1 MKKYRLT
8 RNMGLKIMAFVFA
21 AFLWLI
27 VMNVDDPVDRKT
39 YSNIPVIFANDDI
52 ISQEGNVYQVLDE
65 QNVSVVVSAKASVLK
80 DIHSDDIVATADIK
94 EMDTD
99 TGLVPIQVTIN
110 NLTAGDDYLS
120 AEAVPRNIQIQVEKT
135 GKKVLSLTVRG
146 NGDPRD
152 GYIVGEMTV
161 NPKQITITG
170 PESIIE
176 QVETAVAWIDTE
188 GISRDSDKTGEL
200 RLYDVYG
207 NQVSSNQIY
216 NNLGEDGI
224 TVHVE
229 VLQGKTVPVAFD
241 VSGTPA
247 EGYRYVEC
255 TSEPASVQIY
265 GKSDVLQDIDAIE
278 VPGDVLN
285 IDGAA
290 ENVVQSVDIT
300 PYLPEGTMLE
310 EGSTGTLSVTVVI
323 EQEGTRT
330 IDFLVSSIRITN
342 LADDVQVS
350 YQPDAEISLQF
361 RGQQELLDVLDI
373 SNAVSVNLKNYT
385 QEGTFSIPVD
395 IDIPD
400 GIEIVGSPTVEI
412 TLQKKQDT
420 SEPSGDQGEA
430 DENAE

>member
-8 RNMGLKIMAFVFA
+8 RNMGLKIIAFVFA

-120 AEAVPRNIQIQVEKT
+120 AETVPRNIQIQVEKT
-135 GKKVLSLTVRG
+135 GKKMLSLTVRK

-161 NPKQITITG
+161 NPEQITITG

-229 VLQGKTVPVAFD
+229 VLQGKTVPVTFD

-247 EGYRYVEC
+247 EG
-255 TSEPASVQIY
+255 
-265 GKSDVLQDIDAIE
+265 
-278 VPGDVLN
+278 
-285 IDGAA
+285 
-290 ENVVQSVDIT
+290 
-300 PYLPEGTMLE
+300 
-310 EGSTGTLSVTVVI
+310 
-323 EQEGTRT
+323 
-330 IDFLVSSIRITN
+330 
-342 LADDVQVS
+342 
-350 YQPDAEISLQF
+350 
-361 RGQQELLDVLDI
+361 
-373 SNAVSVNLKNYT
+373 
-385 QEGTFSIPVD
+385 
-395 IDIPD
+395 
-400 GIEIVGSPTVEI
+400 
-412 TLQKKQDT
+412 
-420 SEPSGDQGEA
+420 
-430 DENAE
+430 

>member
-39 YSNIPVIFANDDI
+39 YINIPVVFANDDI
-52 ISQEGNVYQVLDE
+52 ISQDGNVYQVLDE
-65 QNVSVVVSAKASVLK
+65 QNVSVVVSAKVSVLK

-99 TGLVPIQVTIN
+99 TGLVPIKVTIN
-110 NLTAGDDYLS
+110 NLSAGDDYLS
-120 AEAVPRNIQIQVEKT
+120 AEALPRNIQIKVEKT
-135 GKKVLSLTVRG
+135 GKKVLALTVRRD
-146 NGDPRD
+146 GDPRD
-152 GYIVGEMTV
+152 GYIVGEMTAS
-161 NPKQITITG
+161 PEQITITG

-176 QVETAVAWIDTE
+176 RIETAVAWIDTE
-188 GISRDSDKTGEL
+188 GISRDSDKSGEL

-216 NNLGEDGI
+216 NNLGEEGI

-229 VLQGKTVPVAFD
+229 VLQGKTVPVTFD

-255 TSEPASVQIY
+255 TSEPANVQVY
-265 GKSDVLQDIDAIE
+265 GKSDVLQELDSIE
-278 VPGDVLN
+278 VPGSVLD
-285 IDGAA
+285 IDGAT
-290 ENVVQSVDIT
+290 ENVVKNVDIT
-300 PYLPEGTMLE
+300 QYLPEGIMLE

-342 LADDVQVS
+342 LADDLQVS
-350 YQPDAEISLQF
+350 YQPDAEVSLQF
-361 RGQQELLDVLDI
+361 RGQQALLDVLDI

-385 QEGTFSIPVD
+385 QEGTFVIPVD
-395 IDIPD
+395 IDVPD
-400 GIEIVGSPTVEI
+400 GIEIVGSPEI
-412 TLQKKQDT
+412 QIALEKKQDAG
-420 SEPSGDQGEA
+420 EQGES
-430 DENAE
+430 DESAE